1 MNRTALPIALILAFG
16 SITTASAATIF
27 VDRGLPNSTNV
38 NVAAGANRSN
48 ISWGNVDGFIN
59 GDSFVASSTWSIEQ
73 ITFWIVGSNLN
84 YSNFTGCN
92 PMTKVTFT
100 LTSPITLPNGTIY
113 DVAINA
119 TPNNAATCVSGGDT
133 SGCLYVH
140 GSNAALSGTPQQ
152 GSNNLYINFDTF
164 PGGLGML
171 AIDSN
176 GNGWDKSSDIN
187 IQVSGTT
194 LPEPSSIL
202 LIAAGLGT
210 LAMIRRRN

>member
-73 ITFWIVGSNLN
+73 ITFWIVGSNVN
-84 YSNFTGCN
+84 YSNFQLFGGIENANNFNGATPLGASVAFSSAYYQPAVSGQTCNVVGLGVLYEGPTTGCN

-140 GSNAALSGTPQQ
+140 GSNAALSGTP
-152 GSNNLYINFDTF
+152 
-164 PGGLGML
+164 
-171 AIDSN
+171 
-176 GNGWDKSSDIN
+176 
-187 IQVSGTT
+187 
-194 LPEPSSIL
+194 
-202 LIAAGLGT
+202 
-210 LAMIRRRN
+210 